1 MSALTEYT
9 ASWGSPLKIS
19 TGLGT
24 LVLLGV
30 LPVSAG
36 TFGRAPLWI
45 TVLVTLL
52 PLVVLGGA
60 VLFTVR
66 GYRLSDKEFFIL
78 RLGFV
83 TRIPLREL
91 ATAKLAPDA
100 CNGSIRTFGN
110 GGLYAFTGWYRND
123 TLGSYEMY
131 STDLSRTVVLRFSR
145 RSIVITPDQPEEF
158 VSDVVRR
165 LKLG

>member
-1 MSALTEYT
+1 MSELNDYT

-45 TVLVTLL
+45 TALVTLL
-52 PLVVLGGA
+52 PLVVLGGST
-60 VLFTVR
+60 LFTVR
-66 GYRLSDKEFFIL
+66 GYRLSEKELLIL
-78 RLGFV
+78 RLGFT
-83 TRIPLREL
+83 TRIPLRKL
-91 ATAKLAPDA
+91 TTAKFAPEA
-100 CNGSIRTFGN
+100 CDKSIRTLGN
-110 GGLYAFTGWYRND
+110 GGLFAFTGWYKND

-131 STDLSRTVVLRFSR
+131 ATDLSRIVVLRFSR
-145 RSIVITPDQPEEF
+145 RTIVITPDQPEEF
-158 VSDVVRR
+158 VRDVARQ
-165 LKLG
+165 LKSE